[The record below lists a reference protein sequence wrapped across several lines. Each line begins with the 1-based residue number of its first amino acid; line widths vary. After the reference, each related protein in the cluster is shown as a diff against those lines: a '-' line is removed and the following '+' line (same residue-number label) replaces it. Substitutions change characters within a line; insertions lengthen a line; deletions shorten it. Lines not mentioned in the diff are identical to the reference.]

1 MINYG
6 IRLRAWILTFML
18 FTGLIS
24 GSINAQN
31 NSNIIVPESRFYP
44 AQHGYSNISADSFA
58 VIHSFEATPFITLGE
73 YKQFLESRA
82 ESGSGNDSL
91 MPDRS
96 IASAETYETYMHDK
110 KYESDPVMGV
120 SWQNAVEYCI
130 WRTKLENPDSGI
142 IFIYRLPFKSEWIQ
156 MANYA
161 DSVLKDFEINRHYAE
176 WIMASFDESANAF
189 VAYLNR
195 AFPCE
200 FLYIAK
206 KSDPQVLTRMCIYG
220 RSFLSNDE
228 YKMYGYSYQG
238 YRDVGFR
245 MVKEYINI
253 PGQKPSPV
261 LQSDKLMHLYG
272 VKH

>member
-1 MINYG
+1 
-6 IRLRAWILTFML
+6 ML

-24 GSINAQN
+24 GTINAQN
-31 NSNIIVPESRFYP
+31 NSKIIIPESRFYP
-44 AQHGYSNISADSFA
+44 ALHGYSNISADSFA

-73 YKQFLESRA
+73 YKKFLESRA

-120 SWQNAVEYCI
+120 SWQNALEYCI

-142 IFIYRLPFKSEWIQ
+142 VFIYRFPYKTEWEQ
-156 MANYA
+156 LADYA
-161 DSVLKDFEINRHYAE
+161 ESSMSDFEINRHYAE
-176 WIMASFDESANAF
+176 WLMATYDESAVVFTANLSREYPF
-189 VAYLNR
+189 EYL
-195 AFPCE
+195 F
-200 FLYIAK
+200 IAK
-206 KSDPQVLTRMCIYG
+206 KTDPQVLKRMCIYG
-220 RSFLSNDE
+220 RSFISDDVH
-228 YKMYGYSYQG
+228 KMYGYSDKG

-245 MVKEYINI
+245 MVKEYVNV

-261 LQSDKLMHLYG
+261 LLNDKLMQLYG